1 MLFNC
6 YLKEILVFKKSCKV
20 YWYLIY
26 TIGYKQK
33 LIYELLIIR
42 TSYLGDN
49 KSSNVFE
56 YLKLVASANLLG
68 KE

>member
-1 MLFNC
+1 M
-6 YLKEILVFKKSCKV
+6 
-20 YWYLIY
+20 Y